1 MSANKYANL
10 PDIDTAPDVYETE
23 DVFPTSHTDGGE
35 ASDDEPAAAR
45 LRSRAADDGATTG
58 REEVDTSN
66 LISPE
71 EASKHF
77 QKAERKRRQ
86 RTRYAYPPSP
96 SSSRSPSASRSGSPT
111 RSLPLPARLR
121 ALQAELLALETE
133 LADPS
138 NPALQVRDKNEG
150 EAVDPGEMIRGLV
163 DVRRR
168 LEKVRKGREGRGRLV
183 SVVTGET
190 EVTVDEVQEGDTVKA
205 DHDTL
210 KSGGGKEGGDV
221 PEVQSIV
228 EMDKRVGDLEKLVGS
243 VGATLDETT
252 PLTPP
257 LLPMLMRLN
266 NQLTLLTQPR
276 HIDSVSR
283 RLKLLLSD
291 LERVSASQ
299 AMKRQQAETGQPNGG
314 TGTSTS
320 LTPAQDAV
328 LPMLSRLTPSLPH
341 IPHILTRLRTLSA
354 LHGSAAEFQGT
365 MASLE
370 EEQRGTREAL
380 EALKSA
386 VTDVEVSLEA
396 NRNTVAG
403 NVRSLE
409 DRVDQVLSNLEQL
422 TK

>member
-23 DVFPTSHTDGGE
+23 DVFPSSHADGGE
-35 ASDDEPAAAR
+35 SNDDEPSAAR
-45 LRSRAADDGATTG
+45 ARARAAGDDTTISH
-58 REEVDTSN
+58 EELDMGS

-77 QKAERKRRQ
+77 KKAERRRRQ

-96 SSSRSPSASRSGSPT
+96 SSSRSRSASRSRSPT

-121 ALQAELLALETE
+121 ALQAELAALETE

-138 NPALQVRDKNEG
+138 NPALQVREKDEG

-163 DVRRR
+163 DVRAR
-168 LEKVRKGREGRGRLV
+168 LEKVRRGREGRGRLV
-183 SVVTGET
+183 GVVTGEPEGNLE
-190 EVTVDEVQEGDTVKA
+190 EVLEGGSADV
-205 DHDTL
+205 DHDKG
-210 KSGGGKEGGDV
+210 KSGGGKGSTDV
-221 PEVQSIV
+221 RSIV
-228 EMDKRVGDLEKLVGS
+228 EMDRRVGELEKLVGS
-243 VGATLDETT
+243 VSATLDETA

-299 AMKRQQAETGQPNGG
+299 AQKRQQAGTGQPIGG
-314 TGTSTS
+314 TGASGS
-320 LTPAQDAV
+320 LTAAQDAV
-328 LPMLSRLTPSLPH
+328 LPLLSRLTPSLPH
-341 IPHILTRLRTLSA
+341 IPHILTRLRTLST
-354 LHGSAAEFQGT
+354 LHGSAAEFQST
-365 MASLE
+365 MTSLE
-370 EEQRGTREAL
+370 EEQNRTREAL
-380 EALKSA
+380 EALKGA
-386 VTDVEVSLEA
+386 VTDVEASLEA
-396 NRNTVAG
+396 NRSTVAG
-403 NVRSLE
+403 NVKSLE
-409 DRVDQVLSNLEQL
+409 DRVDIVLSRLEEL
-422 TK
+422 SK